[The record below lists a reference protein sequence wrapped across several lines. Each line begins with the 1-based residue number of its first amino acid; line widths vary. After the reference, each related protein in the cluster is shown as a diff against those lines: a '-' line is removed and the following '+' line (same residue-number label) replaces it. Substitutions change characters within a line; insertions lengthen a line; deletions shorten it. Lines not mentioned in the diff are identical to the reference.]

1 MRNSPISLLNAISE
15 PDAFKST
22 LKHRLYIAY
31 TLSETLYHLH
41 LVGWVHKSL
50 RSENVLLFP
59 RSSSDNPQPPDTKD
73 TTTHRSTKF
82 EYVVPWLVG
91 FEYARVVS
99 GDSGLV
105 TDRGIKRNMYRHP
118 ERWNTPT
125 HKFSKIHDIY
135 ALGTILLEIGLW
147 RPIQRL
153 SETGF
158 SRAEGADDSAAGQ
171 AIKETVRVQL
181 LNHAEKLPYSLG
193 RSYYG
198 VVIACLKGSAV
209 EGFDVDPAD
218 GEGLQKAFR
227 ARVVEPLNR
236 LLAVV

>member
-1 MRNSPISLLNAISE
+1 MWCRGSL
-15 PDAFKST
+15 
-22 LKHRLYIAY
+22 
-31 TLSETLYHLH
+31 
-41 LVGWVHKSL
+41 V
-50 RSENVLLFP
+50 
-59 RSSSDNPQPPDTKD
+59 
-73 TTTHRSTKF
+73 
-82 EYVVPWLVG
+82 

-99 GDSGLV
+99 GDSDLV
-105 TDRGIKRNMYRHP
+105 TDEGIKRNMYRHP

-135 ALGTILLEIGLW
+135 ALGTILLEVGLW
-147 RPIQRL
+147 KPIQKL

-158 SRAEGADDSAAGQ
+158 SRAEGTDNSAGGRV
-171 AIKETVRVQL
+171 IKETVRAQL

-193 RSYYG
+193 RGYHG
-198 VVIACLKGSAV
+198 VVITCLKGSAV

-236 LLAVV
+236 LLGVV

>member
-1 MRNSPISLLNAISE
+1 M
-15 PDAFKST
+15 
-22 LKHRLYIAY
+22 
-31 TLSETLYHLH
+31 
-41 LVGWVHKSL
+41 
-50 RSENVLLFP
+50 
-59 RSSSDNPQPPDTKD
+59 
-73 TTTHRSTKF
+73 THRSTRF

-99 GDSGLV
+99 GDSDLV
-105 TDRGIKRNMYRHP
+105 TDEGIQRNMYRHP

-125 HKFSKIHDIY
+125 HIFSKIHDIY

-147 RPIQRL
+147 KPIQKL

-158 SRAEGADDSAAGQ
+158 SRAEGADNSAAGQ
-171 AIKETVRVQL
+171 LIKETVRTQL

-193 RSYYG
+193 RSYHDL
-198 VVIACLKGSAV
+198 VIACLKGSAA
-209 EGFDVDPAD
+209 EGFDVDPTD

-236 LLAVV
+236 LLATI